1 MIVDPIN
8 RVPEEYLDTMWWI
21 ALANSCSYSYLY
33 AATNRDF
40 REAFNKLFYYCCC
53 KSHVTFT
60 RKGAAMR
67 RGFAGDPIGLR
78 VHIIPGLNIY
88 AQRKD
93 ATCTTSYR
101 TGSSGMS
108 AGGGGAI
115 GGSSSYHHS
124 GGFMGGGGAF
134 VKSSFP
140 HKSCE
145 L

>member
-1 MIVDPIN
+1 MVIDPFKHL
-8 RVPEEYLDTMWWI
+8 PQHYLDTVWYI
-21 ALANSCSYSYLY
+21 ALGNSCCFSYLY

-67 RGFAGDPIGLR
+67 RTLANESLGLR

-88 AQRKD
+88 AQRKETGYG
-93 ATCTTSYR
+93 ANYGA
-101 TGSSGMS
+101 GSSSGYGS
-108 AGGGGAI
+108 SSGRFGGGG
-115 GGSSSYHHS
+115 GGSC
-124 GGFMGGGGAF
+124 GGGGAF
-134 VKSSFP
+134 GGHPLFNRSIQRT
-140 HKSCE
+140 E

>member
-8 RVPEEYLDTMWWI
+8 RVPQDYLDTMWWI
-21 ALANSCSYSYLY
+21 ALANSCTFSYLY
-33 AATNRDF
+33 AATNREF

-53 KSHVTFT
+53 KSHVTFA

-67 RGFAGDPIGLR
+67 RGLAADSIGLR

-93 ATCTTSYR
+93 NATCTTSYR
-101 TGSSGMS
+101 TGCTGMGSSVSSG
-108 AGGGGAI
+108 G
-115 GGSSSYHHS
+115 SSYHHS
-124 GGFMGGGGAF
+124 GGFGGGFGGFSRAF
-134 VKSSFP
+134 QTKSSD
-140 HKSCE
+140 